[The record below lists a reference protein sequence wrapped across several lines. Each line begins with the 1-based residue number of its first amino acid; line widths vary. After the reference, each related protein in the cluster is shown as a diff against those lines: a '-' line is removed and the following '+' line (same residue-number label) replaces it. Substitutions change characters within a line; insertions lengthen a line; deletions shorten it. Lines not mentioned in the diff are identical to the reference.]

1 MFMVS
6 QADLS
11 SYVTTIVTVL
21 LAYVGGSTLSNND
34 VVGLVSAVCGLVM
47 VLWNEAH
54 NSGFVSGSVG
64 SPSSDVDGVVD
75 YSDGDVE
82 EPLDE

>member
-1 MFMVS
+1 MFMLN
-6 QADLS
+6 QAELS

-21 LAYVGGSTLSNND
+21 LAYVTGSTVSQND
-34 VVGLVSAVCGLVM
+34 LGGLVTAVCGLVM

-54 NSGFVSGSVG
+54 NSGFVSGRLEA
-64 SPSSDVDGVVD
+64 DGEVVPD
-75 YSDGDVE
+75 YEGADVE

>member
-1 MFMVS
+1 MLN
-6 QADLS
+6 QAELS

-21 LAYVGGSTLSNND
+21 LAYVTGSTVSQND
-34 VVGLVSAVCGLVM
+34 LGGLVTAVCGLVM

-64 SPSSDVDGVVD
+64 SSSDDDGVPD
-75 YSDGDVE
+75 YEGADVE

>member
-1 MFMVS
+1 MFMN
-6 QADLS
+6 QAELS

-34 VVGLVSAVCGLVM
+34 LVGLVTAVCGLVM

-54 NSGFVSGSVG
+54 NSGFVSGRLG
-64 SPSSDVDGVVD
+64 SSSSDDGEVVPD
-75 YSDGDVE
+75 YSDGSVE

>member
-1 MFMVS
+1 MVN
-6 QADLS
+6 QAELS

-34 VVGLVSAVCGLVM
+34 LVGLVSAVCGLVM

-54 NSGFVSGSVG
+54 NSSFVSGSVG
-64 SPSSDVDGVVD
+64 SSSSDVDGEVVPD
-75 YSDGDVE
+75 YSDGSVE

>member
-1 MFMVS
+1 MFMN
-6 QADLS
+6 QAELS

-21 LAYVGGSTLSNND
+21 LAYVGGSTISQND
-34 VVGLVSAVCGLVM
+34 LVGLVTAVCGLVM

-54 NSGFVSGSVG
+54 NSSFVSGSVG
-64 SPSSDVDGVVD
+64 SSSDDGEVVPD
-75 YSDGDVE
+75 YEGADVE

>member
-1 MFMVS
+1 MFMVN
-6 QADLS
+6 QAELS

-34 VVGLVSAVCGLVM
+34 LVGLVTAVCGLVM

-54 NSGFVSGSVG
+54 NSSFVSGSVG
-64 SPSSDVDGVVD
+64 SSDDGEVVPD
-75 YSDGDVE
+75 YSDGSVE
-82 EPLDE
+82 GPLDE

>member
-1 MFMVS
+1 MLN
-6 QADLS
+6 QAELS

-21 LAYVGGSTLSNND
+21 LAYVGGSTISQND
-34 VVGLVSAVCGLVM
+34 LVGLVTAVCGLVM

-54 NSGFVSGSVG
+54 NSSFVSGRLG
-64 SPSSDVDGVVD
+64 SSSSDDGEVVPD
-75 YSDGDVE
+75 YEDGSVE

>member
-1 MFMVS
+1 MLCLN
-6 QADLS
+6 QAELS

-21 LAYVGGSTLSNND
+21 LAYVGGSTISQND
-34 VVGLVSAVCGLVM
+34 LVGLVTAVCGLVM

-54 NSGFVSGSVG
+54 NSSFVSGSVG
-64 SPSSDVDGVVD
+64 SSSDGEVVPDYEVDG
-75 YSDGDVE
+75 VE

>member
-1 MFMVS
+1 
-6 QADLS
+6 
-11 SYVTTIVTVL
+11 
-21 LAYVGGSTLSNND
+21 
-34 VVGLVSAVCGLVM
+34 M

-64 SPSSDVDGVVD
+64 SSSDEVVPDYEVDG
-75 YSDGDVE
+75 VE

>member
-1 MFMVS
+1 MVN
-6 QADLS
+6 QAELS

-21 LAYVGGSTLSNND
+21 LAYVGGSTVSQND
-34 VVGLVSAVCGLVM
+34 LVGLVTAVCGLVM

-54 NSGFVSGSVG
+54 NSSFVSGSVG
-64 SPSSDVDGVVD
+64 SSSSDDGEVVPD
-75 YSDGDVE
+75 YEDGSVE

>member
-1 MFMVS
+1 MN
-6 QADLS
+6 QAELS

-34 VVGLVSAVCGLVM
+34 LVGLVTAVCGLVM

-54 NSGFVSGSVG
+54 NSGFVSGRLG
-64 SPSSDVDGVVD
+64 SSDDDGEVVPD
-75 YSDGDVE
+75 YEDGSVE

>member
-1 MFMVS
+1 MVN
-6 QADLS
+6 QAELS

-34 VVGLVSAVCGLVM
+34 LVGLVTAVCGLVM

-54 NSGFVSGSVG
+54 NSSFVSGSVG
-64 SPSSDVDGVVD
+64 SSSSDDDEVVPD
-75 YSDGDVE
+75 YSEGDVE

>member
-1 MFMVS
+1 MFMN
-6 QADLS
+6 QAELS

-21 LAYVGGSTLSNND
+21 LAYVGGSTISQND
-34 VVGLVSAVCGLVM
+34 LVGLVTAVCGLVM

-54 NSGFVSGSVG
+54 NSSFVSGSVG
-64 SPSSDVDGVVD
+64 SSSSDDGEVVPD
-75 YSDGDVE
+75 YEGADVE

>member
-1 MFMVS
+1 MECDILLN
-6 QADLS
+6 QAELS

-34 VVGLVSAVCGLVM
+34 LVGLVTAVCGLVM

-54 NSGFVSGSVG
+54 NSGFVSGRLEADG
-64 SPSSDVDGVVD
+64 GVVPD
-75 YSDGDVE
+75 YSDGGVE

>member
-1 MFMVS
+1 MLN
-6 QADLS
+6 QAELS

-21 LAYVGGSTLSNND
+21 LAYVGGSTISQND
-34 VVGLVSAVCGLVM
+34 LVGLVTAVCGLVM

-54 NSGFVSGSVG
+54 NSSFVSGSVG
-64 SPSSDVDGVVD
+64 SSSSDDGEVVPDYEVDG
-75 YSDGDVE
+75 VE

>member
-1 MFMVS
+1 MFMN
-6 QADLS
+6 QAELS

-21 LAYVGGSTLSNND
+21 LAYVGGSTISQND
-34 VVGLVSAVCGLVM
+34 LVGLVTAVCGLVM

-54 NSGFVSGSVG
+54 NSSFVSGSVG
-64 SPSSDVDGVVD
+64 SSDDGEVVPD
-75 YSDGDVE
+75 YEGADVE